1 MAELNIHWSTKI
13 IFSKN
18 LSLQLKAM
26 EFDVMLKTM
35 YYYISP
41 YAEEKNLEYTSFSWG
56 KTTTT
61 KKKNP
66 QHTKTKQN
74 KNKTKQTFMREK
86 IA

>member
-56 KTTTT
+56 KKKQQ
-61 KKKNP
+61 KKKP

>member
-56 KTTTT
+56 KKTTT
-61 KKKNP
+61 KKNP

>member
-1 MAELNIHWSTKI
+1 
-13 IFSKN
+13 
-18 LSLQLKAM
+18 
-26 EFDVMLKTM
+26 MLKTM

-41 YAEEKNLEYTSFSWG
+41 YAEEKNLEYTSFSLG
-56 KTTTT
+56 KKKKT

>member
-56 KTTTT
+56 KKTTTT
-61 KKKNP
+61 KKP